1 MQIGIDLGAT
11 KIESVL
17 LKENGLELHRDRIQS
32 PKNYQKTISDITN
45 IVNNIEKKFKKNLNV
60 GICHPGS
67 TNLETGFIQNAFNSP
82 WLNNQTFS
90 KDISKSLNRN
100 VYCENDANCFALSE
114 AFDGAAKNF
123 KTVFGIIL
131 GSGCGGGLVINKKI
145 IIGPNSFTGEW
156 GHIPIGKPDSETN
169 IEEYISGKG
178 LERKFTARFNKNLSA
193 HEIFKNAKDNSQ
205 DEIEIIDEFKKSSIG
220 KNALSFEKMRIKE
233 TMRYISNCDLYIG
246 NDTGWAHISVA
257 LKVKALTLFMD
268 SPVFAYGRYSSRMTT
283 IEPIGEKDT
292 TTHDT
297 LGKDKI
303 SFDEVYKK
311 SIEMLN

>member
-114 AFDGAAKNF
+114 AFDGSAKNF

-131 GSGCGGGLVINKKI
+131 GSGCGGGLVIDKKI

-205 DEIEIIDEFKKSSIG
+205 DEIEIIDEFKKKLARSLSLIINVIDPDAIVFG
-220 KNALSFEKMRIKE
+220 GGVSNEIESLDEIKKTTEKYLSNFNNIKNVNLKTIFLKPKFGDASGVRGAAILSRQ
-233 TMRYISNCDLYIG
+233 N
-246 NDTGWAHISVA
+246 
-257 LKVKALTLFMD
+257 
-268 SPVFAYGRYSSRMTT
+268 T
-283 IEPIGEKDT
+283 I
-292 TTHDT
+292 
-297 LGKDKI
+297 
-303 SFDEVYKK
+303 
-311 SIEMLN
+311 

>member
-17 LKENGLELHRDRIQS
+17 LKEDGLELHRDRIQS

-114 AFDGAAKNF
+114 AFDGSAKNF

-131 GSGCGGGLVINKKI
+131 GSGCGGGLVIDKKI

-205 DEIEIIDEFKKSSIG
+205 DEIEIIDEFKKKLARSLSLIINVIDPDAIVFG
-220 KNALSFEKMRIKE
+220 GGVSNEIESLDEIKKTTEKYLSNFNNIKNVNLKTIFLKPKFGDASGVRGAAILSKQ
-233 TMRYISNCDLYIG
+233 N
-246 NDTGWAHISVA
+246 
-257 LKVKALTLFMD
+257 
-268 SPVFAYGRYSSRMTT
+268 T
-283 IEPIGEKDT
+283 I
-292 TTHDT
+292 
-297 LGKDKI
+297 
-303 SFDEVYKK
+303 
-311 SIEMLN
+311 

>member
-17 LKENGLELHRDRIQS
+17 LEENGLELHRNRIQS

-67 TNLETGFIQNAFNSP
+67 TNLDTGFIQNAFNSP

-114 AFDGAAKNF
+114 AFDGSAKNF

-131 GSGCGGGLVINKKI
+131 GSGCGGGLVIDKKI

-205 DEIEIIDEFKKSSIG
+205 DEIEIIDEFKKKLARSLSLIINVIDPDAIVFG
-220 KNALSFEKMRIKE
+220 GGVSNEIESLDEIKKTTEKYLSNFNNIKNVNLKTIFLKPKFGDASGVRGAAILSKQ
-233 TMRYISNCDLYIG
+233 N
-246 NDTGWAHISVA
+246 
-257 LKVKALTLFMD
+257 
-268 SPVFAYGRYSSRMTT
+268 T
-283 IEPIGEKDT
+283 I
-292 TTHDT
+292 
-297 LGKDKI
+297 
-303 SFDEVYKK
+303 
-311 SIEMLN
+311 

>member
-114 AFDGAAKNF
+114 AFDGSAKNF

-205 DEIEIIDEFKKSSIG
+205 DEIEIIDEFKKKLARSLSLIINVIDPDAIVFG
-220 KNALSFEKMRIKE
+220 GGVSNEIESLDEIKKTTEKYLSNFNNIKNVNLKTIFLKPKFGDASGVRGAAILSKQNAI
-233 TMRYISNCDLYIG
+233 
-246 NDTGWAHISVA
+246 
-257 LKVKALTLFMD
+257 
-268 SPVFAYGRYSSRMTT
+268 
-283 IEPIGEKDT
+283 
-292 TTHDT
+292 
-297 LGKDKI
+297 
-303 SFDEVYKK
+303 
-311 SIEMLN
+311 

>member
-114 AFDGAAKNF
+114 AFDGSAKDF

-131 GSGCGGGLVINKKI
+131 GSGCGGGLVIDKKI

-205 DEIEIIDEFKKSSIG
+205 DEIEIIDEFKKKLARSLSLIINLIDPDAIVFG
-220 KNALSFEKMRIKE
+220 GGVSNEIESLDEIKKITEKYLSNFNNIKNVNLKTIFLKPKFGDASGVRGAAILSKQNAI
-233 TMRYISNCDLYIG
+233 
-246 NDTGWAHISVA
+246 
-257 LKVKALTLFMD
+257 
-268 SPVFAYGRYSSRMTT
+268 
-283 IEPIGEKDT
+283 
-292 TTHDT
+292 
-297 LGKDKI
+297 
-303 SFDEVYKK
+303 
-311 SIEMLN
+311 

>member
-114 AFDGAAKNF
+114 AFDGSAKNF
-123 KTVFGIIL
+123 KTVFGRIL
-131 GSGCGGGLVINKKI
+131 GSGCGGGLVIDKKI

-205 DEIEIIDEFKKSSIG
+205 DEIEIIDEFKKKLARSLSLIINVIDPDAIVFG
-220 KNALSFEKMRIKE
+220 GGVSNEIESLDEIKKTTEKYLSNFNNIKNVNLKTIFLKPKFGDASGVRGAAILSKQNAI
-233 TMRYISNCDLYIG
+233 
-246 NDTGWAHISVA
+246 
-257 LKVKALTLFMD
+257 
-268 SPVFAYGRYSSRMTT
+268 
-283 IEPIGEKDT
+283 
-292 TTHDT
+292 
-297 LGKDKI
+297 
-303 SFDEVYKK
+303 
-311 SIEMLN
+311 

>member
-114 AFDGAAKNF
+114 AFDGSAKNF

-131 GSGCGGGLVINKKI
+131 GSGCGGGLVIDKKI
-145 IIGPNSFTGEW
+145 IVGPNSFTGEW

-205 DEIEIIDEFKKSSIG
+205 DEIEIIDEFKKKLARSLSLIINVIDPDAIVFG
-220 KNALSFEKMRIKE
+220 GGVSNEIESLDEIKKTTEKYLSNFNNIKNVNLKTIFLKPKFGDASGVRGAAILSKQNAI
-233 TMRYISNCDLYIG
+233 
-246 NDTGWAHISVA
+246 
-257 LKVKALTLFMD
+257 
-268 SPVFAYGRYSSRMTT
+268 
-283 IEPIGEKDT
+283 
-292 TTHDT
+292 
-297 LGKDKI
+297 
-303 SFDEVYKK
+303 
-311 SIEMLN
+311 

>member
-17 LKENGLELHRDRIQS
+17 LEENGLELHRNRIQS

-114 AFDGAAKNF
+114 AFDGSAKNF

-131 GSGCGGGLVINKKI
+131 GSGCGGGLVIDKKI

-205 DEIEIIDEFKKSSIG
+205 DEIEIIDEFKKKLARSLSLIINVIDPDAIVFG
-220 KNALSFEKMRIKE
+220 GGVSNEIESLDEIKKTTEKYLSNFNNIKNVNLKTIFLKPKFGDASGVRGAAILSKQ
-233 TMRYISNCDLYIG
+233 N
-246 NDTGWAHISVA
+246 
-257 LKVKALTLFMD
+257 
-268 SPVFAYGRYSSRMTT
+268 T
-283 IEPIGEKDT
+283 I
-292 TTHDT
+292 
-297 LGKDKI
+297 
-303 SFDEVYKK
+303 
-311 SIEMLN
+311 

>member
-17 LKENGLELHRDRIQS
+17 LKENGLELHRNRIKS

-114 AFDGAAKNF
+114 AFDGSAKNF

-131 GSGCGGGLVINKKI
+131 GSGCGGGLVIDKKI

-205 DEIEIIDEFKKSSIG
+205 DEIEIIDEFKKKLARSLSLIINVIDPDAIVFG
-220 KNALSFEKMRIKE
+220 GGVSNEIESLDEIKKITEKYLSNFNNIKNVNLKTAFLKPKYGDASGVRGAALL
-233 TMRYISNCDLYIG
+233 SNNNFI
-246 NDTGWAHISVA
+246 
-257 LKVKALTLFMD
+257 
-268 SPVFAYGRYSSRMTT
+268 
-283 IEPIGEKDT
+283 
-292 TTHDT
+292 
-297 LGKDKI
+297 
-303 SFDEVYKK
+303 
-311 SIEMLN
+311 